1 MAAKPKTPP
10 KDAPPIGSAEAG
22 ILLKANYRN
31 LARKV
36 QSGKTLSPGEVN
48 LLEAIKGGNAP
59 ESKTYA
65 ADQSELAEALG
76 VNRKTI
82 QRWLKRDESPGTKPN
97 GRYEIAAW
105 RAFLQG
111 KGSIAGEDES
121 PESQTKLRARQLLL
135 QNQMLEEK
143 LAVLRRDYVPA
154 VDVEKW
160 GGELGAAIR
169 KIVTQIHLAAPSVV
183 GVSVPEAEA
192 RLKDAEDEIL
202 QQLHLIG
209 EKLSAWKNEPSR

>member
-1 MAAKPKTPP
+1 M
-10 KDAPPIGSAEAG
+10 
-22 ILLKANYRN
+22 
-31 LARKV
+31 
-36 QSGKTLSPGEVN
+36 QSGKALTPGEVN

-82 QRWLKRDESPGTKPN
+82 QRWLKRGDSPGSRPD

-105 RAFLQG
+105 RVFLQG
-111 KGSIAGEDES
+111 KGSIAGDDDN
-121 PESQTKLRARQLLL
+121 PESQAKLRARQFLL

-154 VDVEKW
+154 IDVEKW
-160 GGELGAAIR
+160 GGELRAAIR

-192 RLKDAEDEIL
+192 RLKDVEDEIL
-202 QQLHLIG
+202 QQLRLIG
-209 EKLSAWKNEPSR
+209 EKLSAWKHEPAR